1 MDFNSQFSILNSQF
15 SIQLV
20 DWRSSKPSPCWPQ
33 IVVDFSEIQRR
44 TSERSATIAKDFEG
58 LVLDRTQFRKD
69 RTTANPTSFV
79 VLDLW
84 LRDAHPVQFPVDVV
98 PAKRQRFR
106 RRPTLLGKPMHET

>member
-58 LVLDRTQFRKD
+58 LVLDRTQLGKD
-69 RTTANPTSFV
+69 RATANPAAFV

-84 LRDAHPVQFPVDVV
+84 HRDTHPIQLPIDVV
-98 PAKRQRFR
+98 RLQRPCF
-106 RRPTLLGKPMHET
+106 PGCVTLLGKPMRET